1 MDPSQAGAGEYA
13 PFEPHPLLQQPIL
26 YIAGLPPT
34 FTEADLPPVFEFCTP
49 YRPRLNKDGSG
60 TGSIEFKSLLVAE
73 KALVTLSARPLA
85 TLPPQTIL
93 TLSPFP
99 LNYLPQPGSLPTPT
113 AVARLVKHLP
123 PDLGDVDLFEL
134 FRPYGPLVSVR
145 RHTAFGRD
153 TGLVEYWREEDA
165 QRGEQAVHC
174 ADVGGYTVAVQPYNP
189 RRAGPQRGVDVNA
202 PAFIPRSGSQP
213 MGMGMGMGMGGF
225 PAPPSMPSLSS
236 GPQTPTSPYSTV
248 YTSPRA
254 PLGNFEGQSPV
265 GVGGPG
271 VFAHGPGQQ
280 VQLAPLSGPGSTSAS
295 GLIDP
300 CNLFIKNL
308 DFEVD
313 SHMLFEAFKHFGRI
327 VSARVMRNDQGTSKG
342 FGFVSYQTPEEAAQA
357 LHVMDGTMMNN
368 KQIVVRLH
376 EPKAL
381 RQEKLRERFSG
392 NKRAQR
398 QSGGASPVH
407 SDGTGEEASE
417 GQPAARPRRGSGSY
431 YAAALQGN
439 IVLHQD
445 ELSSLSPVVRREVL
459 HGELSRRLKELDSPV
474 TEDEAP
480 GIIDALL
487 GLPLDMIVEGL
498 RSKDGLEALAARVRG
513 EAAQAVPAEAQS
525 ISEQTAV
532 EEEDAADLAEDATP
546 QPQKNEGIER
556 EGAPKHLELPEP
568 ERPGP
573 SPTQGVPLGLSASA
587 PEHPSSPVSL
597 PAQATTKPLTP
608 SPHAGSN
615 AAQTPTTER
624 EKLRAKVVELGAI
637 PDSEVDE
644 ILDLL
649 MTLSKKERALCAFN
663 AEYLRL
669 KVDGAREVV
678 LAANGQEGEQEG
690 EQEGDE
696 DGSADRMVTSPAIA
710 GNGKPGPPTPQIT
723 KIVDDTQEGPLAP
736 TPTRPIVSPLTPS
749 PSQPSYTLETLAAL
763 PAAEIM
769 RIIRTPNSAGLPLPK
784 ADPEVIRSTDS
795 WMDQLDQKQEY
806 DRKQKLGEKLHKM
819 LKGFGMRNAAK
830 IAIALMDQDDLRS
843 LAHLANEYPMVL
855 REKAQKVASK

>member
-1 MDPSQAGAGEYA
+1 MSA
-13 PFEPHPLLQQPIL
+13 PPEFSYDPHPLLQQPIL

-34 FTEADLPPVFEFCTP
+34 FTEADLPPIFEFCVP
-49 YRPRLNKDGSG
+49 YRPRLSKDGSG
-60 TGSIEFKSLLVAE
+60 TGTIEFKSLVMAE
-73 KALVTLSARPLA
+73 KALVTLSARPIP
-85 TLPPQTIL
+85 TLPPQTML
-93 TLSPFP
+93 SLSPFP
-99 LNYLPQPGSLPTPT
+99 LNYLPPPGTLPQPT
-113 AVARLVKHLP
+113 ATPRLVKHLP
-123 PDLGDVDLFEL
+123 PDLGDADLFDL
-134 FRPYGPLVSVR
+134 FRPFGPLVSVR

-153 TGLVEYWREEDA
+153 TGLVEYWSEDDA
-165 QRGEQAVHC
+165 LRGEQAVHC
-174 ADVGGYTVAVQPYNP
+174 ADVGGFTVAVQPYIPP
-189 RRAGPQRGVDVNA
+189 RPTGPQRGVDINA
-202 PAFIPRSGSQP
+202 APFIPRSGSQA
-213 MGMGMGMGMGGF
+213 F
-225 PAPPSMPSLSS
+225 PAPPLSS

-248 YTSPRA
+248 YTSPR
-254 PLGNFEGQSPV
+254 PTLGTFDGQSPI
-265 GVGGPG
+265 GGPQ

-280 VQLAPLSGPGSTSAS
+280 VQLAPLSGPGSTSSS

-308 DFEVD
+308 DFDVD

-342 FGFVSYQTPEEAAQA
+342 FGFVSYQTPEEASQA
-357 LHVMDGTMMNN
+357 LHVMDGTMLNN

-381 RQEKLRERFSG
+381 RQEKLRERFAG
-392 NKRAQR
+392 AKRGQGQR

-407 SDGTGEEASE
+407 SDGTGTGEEASE
-417 GQPAARPRRGSGSY
+417 GAPPLRPRRGSGSY

-474 TEDEAP
+474 GEDEAA
-480 GIIDALL
+480 GIIDALIA
-487 GLPLDMIVEGL
+487 LPLDMIVDGL
-498 RSKDGLEALAARVRG
+498 RSKDGLEALVARVRG
-513 EAAQAVPAEAQS
+513 EAAQAGQAEAQS
-525 ISEQTAV
+525 VSEQTAV
-532 EEEDAADLAEDATP
+532 EDEDEEEEESELVKDTTP
-546 QPQKNEGIER
+546 HGIER
-556 EGAPKHLELPEP
+556 AGAPAYLSLPEP
-568 ERPGP
+568 EDFQRPGP
-573 SPTQGVPLGLSASA
+573 SPAQGVPLGLSASA

-608 SPHAGSN
+608 SPPH
-615 AAQTPTTER
+615 AAQTPSHTSER
-624 EKLRAKVVELGAI
+624 GKLRFKVLELRSVPQA
-637 PDSEVDE
+637 EVDE

-663 AEYLRL
+663 AEYLRS

-678 LAANGQEGEQEG
+678 LAANGQEGEE
-690 EQEGDE
+690 EA
-696 DGSADRMVTSPAIA
+696 SAQPVVA
-710 GNGKPGPPTPQIT
+710 GNGKPKPGPPSPEIT
-723 KIVDDTQEGPLAP
+723 RMVDDTQSGPLAP
-736 TPTRPIVSPLTPS
+736 TPTRPILSPLPLTPS
-749 PSQPSYTLETLAAL
+749 PSQQPSYTLETLAAL

-769 RIIRTPNSAGLPLPK
+769 RIIRTPNSSGLPLPK

-795 WMDQLDQKQEY
+795 WMDQLDLNREY

-855 REKAQKVASK
+855 REKAQKISVK